1 MLKRILL
8 SIVLL
13 LVIAYLVVAI
23 TAFNRKPAGQVCRDM
38 ELVIKDT
45 VYAGFI
51 TKKEVSGMLEKK
63 GIYPVGKPMDR
74 IRSKTLER
82 ELAKHPLIDEV
93 ECYKTPSGILCVEV
107 SQRIP
112 ILSGG
117 GYELVA
123 GERRLRAPRVAGLN
137 DVPCLLIAADNED
150 SSAIALVE
158 NLQRRDLDFF
168 EEAYGFKRLIDQYG
182 LTQEEA
188 ARKVGKTQSAV
199 ANKLRLL
206 RLSPQN
212 MELIRSANLT
222 ERHARC
228 LLRLHDDEERMNAT
242 HYIIENELN
251 VSRSEEYIENLL
263 EQKKHPE
270 LTEPPHK
277 DNVVRL
283 IKDVRFFLN
292 TLNRAV
298 GVMVD
303 AGIGATVDR
312 RPPLHQPPI
321 ERIGGKTH
329 ISRTTLSLCGSSVN
343 CDLLVAP
350 RNPWMYSSNRLTFNW
365 FSIVWCVAFIHSPRH
380 DMQTQQS
387 SARAAL

>member
-1 MLKRILL
+1 MM
-8 SIVLL
+8 SVLTL
-13 LVIAYLVVAI
+13 
-23 TAFNRKPAGQVCRDM
+23 
-38 ELVIKDT
+38 
-45 VYAGFI
+45 
-51 TKKEVSGMLEKK
+51 VSGKEDRTLR
-63 GIYPVGKPMDR
+63 R
-74 IRSKTLER
+74 IRVSEIARNPNQPRKYFDPEAIAQ
-82 ELAKHPLIDEV
+82 LAESIRQ
-93 ECYKTPSGILCVEV
+93 Y
-107 SQRIP
+107 
-112 ILSGG
+112 G

-123 GERRLRAPRVAGLN
+123 GERRLRAARVAGLN

-228 LLRLHDDEERMNAT
+228 LLRLRDDEERMNAT
-242 HYIIENELN
+242 HSIIENELN

-292 TLNRAV
+292 TLKR
-298 GVMVD
+298 
-303 AGIGATVDR
+303 
-312 RPPLHQPPI
+312 
-321 ERIGGKTH
+321 
-329 ISRTTLSLCGSSVN
+329 
-343 CDLLVAP
+343 
-350 RNPWMYSSNRLTFNW
+350 
-365 FSIVWCVAFIHSPRH
+365 
-380 DMQTQQS
+380 
-387 SARAAL
+387 SA